1 MVRLHMRSDR
11 RDHVFV
17 ANSTSDVS
25 ALTPNDSGH
34 VPSWMCLRVV
44 YCHNVGVTL
53 ASEPE
58 RIQLCGAIVIE
69 KDGERCE
76 SRLPGRQGRMLFT
89 YLVLNRHRS
98 CSRSEL
104 AEALWGDNAPGASEA
119 GLNALVSKLR
129 KGLWPGAI
137 DGRTSLRL
145 PLHHDAWVDVEVAE
159 QAVHKAESRI
169 VLREWAPAWGPALAG
184 LFISERAFLP
194 DDEAPWIDVQRAK
207 LADIRVRAL
216 EAYAA
221 SALGTGGTEL
231 LAAVRAGR
239 QLVRLVPLRE
249 SGYQVL
255 MRALADQGNVAEAL
269 AVHAELSNVLR
280 EELGV
285 SPSAATQAVFHSLLH
300 S

>member
-1 MVRLHMRSDR
+1 
-11 RDHVFV
+11 
-17 ANSTSDVS
+17 
-25 ALTPNDSGH
+25 
-34 VPSWMCLRVV
+34 
-44 YCHNVGVTL
+44 
-53 ASEPE
+53 
-58 RIQLCGAIVIE
+58 
-69 KDGERCE
+69 
-76 SRLPGRQGRMLFT
+76 MLFA